1 MEINTAAALIT
12 YISKI
17 EQESAKLY
25 EKLAKKHEELRETF
39 LSFAKENKQ
48 NETNIKRAYYS
59 VISDAL
65 EACFSFGGLNADN
78 SLSQP
83 IVDEDTSL
91 SEVLRYSID
100 LEEGIEMFYSKA
112 AEQSKA
118 LLADLPRVIGHVAKL
133 RNKRRMKLRVLLDK
147 T

>member
-17 EQESAKLY
+17 EQASAMLY
-25 EKLAKKHEELRETF
+25 EKLAKRHQELQETF
-39 LSFAKENKQ
+39 LSFVKENKK

-65 EACFSFGGLNADN
+65 EACFSFGQLDADK
-78 SLSQP
+78 SLSEP
-83 IVDEDTSL
+83 IVDEGTSL
-91 SEVLRYSID
+91 SEVLRFSID
-100 LEEGIEMFYSKA
+100 LEEGIEKFYSKA

-118 LLADLPRVIGHVAKL
+118 LMADLPRVLEHVAKL
-133 RNKRRMKLRVLLDK
+133 RNKRGTKLRLLLDK
-147 T
+147 M

>member
-17 EQESAKLY
+17 EQASAMLY
-25 EKLAKKHEELRETF
+25 EKLAKRHQELQETF
-39 LSFAKENKQ
+39 LSFVKENKK

-65 EACFSFGGLNADN
+65 EACFSFGQLDADN
-78 SLSQP
+78 SLSEP
-83 IVDEDTSL
+83 IVDEGTSL
-91 SEVLRYSID
+91 SEVLRFSID
-100 LEEGIEMFYSKA
+100 LEEGIEKFYSKA

-118 LLADLPRVIGHVAKL
+118 LMADLPRVLEHVAKS
-133 RNKRRMKLRVLLDK
+133 RNKRGTKLRLLLDEM
-147 T
+147 

>member
-17 EQESAKLY
+17 EQESAMLY

-39 LSFAKENKQ
+39 LSFVKENKK

-83 IVDEDTSL
+83 IVDEGTSL
-91 SEVLRYSID
+91 SEVLRFSID
-100 LEEGIEMFYSKA
+100 LEERIEKFYSKA
-112 AEQSKA
+112 ANQSKA
-118 LLADLPRVIGHVAKL
+118 LMADLPRVLEHVAKL

>member
-1 MEINTAAALIT
+1 M
-12 YISKI
+12 
-17 EQESAKLY
+17 
-25 EKLAKKHEELRETF
+25 
-39 LSFAKENKQ
+39 SFAKENKQ
-48 NETNIKRAYYS
+48 NETNVKKAYYS

-91 SEVLRYSID
+91 SEVIRCSID
-100 LEEGIEMFYSKA
+100 LEEGIEKFYSKA

-118 LLADLPRVIGHVAKL
+118 LLADLPRVMGHVAKL